1 MGKVAKCLGIGIKG
15 SIRVMLHRES
25 YAAGD
30 LVQGQLVLR
39 VSRSIECEEFSLHV
53 EGAETIA
60 WSEGANHSLPPCNM
74 RDEFLCDRIHL
85 IEPMPRAFEP
95 GEYRFRFRYQLDDTL
110 PPVFHVTEGFAGAM
124 RDVNASVSYTIKA
137 RMGLQGKLVTDLKT
151 SQDLAVH
158 RPSLCHPV
166 RSLQKSSSDE
176 VRLLSL
182 MKSKG
187 ACEVSVCLDS
197 DVLISG
203 SSLSLQTRI
212 SNSSSRDMQNLSV
225 LLYEDLTVELPNRR
239 RSTGTRVMC
248 TQNFPGVASG
258 QLLDEVLYLPLI
270 DDVNGRP
277 IAPTNSAAFVRWQY
291 RLEVKCR
298 FMLSKSVK
306 VEMPV
311 IILRDIG
318 APPAHVDG
326 ATVPPAVV
334 VVVPEADGN
343 DGASD
348 QQGTMPWSPSQ
359 VYAETD
365 GDSVVARPIFIP
377 PQAVAAV

>member
-1 MGKVAKCLGIGIKG
+1 
-15 SIRVMLHRES
+15 
-25 YAAGD
+25 
-30 LVQGQLVLR
+30 
-39 VSRSIECEEFSLHV
+39 
-53 EGAETIA
+53 
-60 WSEGANHSLPPCNM
+60 
-74 RDEFLCDRIHL
+74 
-85 IEPMPRAFEP
+85 
-95 GEYRFRFRYQLDDTL
+95 
-110 PPVFHVTEGFAGAM
+110 
-124 RDVNASVSYTIKA
+124 
-137 RMGLQGKLVTDLKT
+137 
-151 SQDLAVH
+151 
-158 RPSLCHPV
+158 
-166 RSLQKSSSDE
+166 
-176 VRLLSL
+176 
-182 MKSKG
+182 
-187 ACEVSVCLDS
+187 
-197 DVLISG
+197 
-203 SSLSLQTRI
+203 
-212 SNSSSRDMQNLSV
+212 
-225 LLYEDLTVELPNRR
+225 
-239 RSTGTRVMC
+239 MC